1 MSGTHAAAQESYLKA
16 LALSPSNATVMN
28 NLALSLALSG
38 NIDAGIQQLQELAPP
53 MRRSPQARQSLAVLH
68 AIKGDV
74 DKAEPLV
81 RGDLPDKQAAENM
94 AYYRLLGSGRETP

>member
-1 MSGTHAAAQESYLKA
+1 
-16 LALSPSNATVMN
+16 
-28 NLALSLALSG
+28 
-38 NIDAGIQQLQELAPP
+38 